1 MSTSFGIHVG
11 NTSACLAVCKDG
23 KTDVV
28 ANAAGDRVTP
38 AMVGFT
44 DTEVTVGVAAKSG
57 RLRNPTNTI
66 TNNKRLMSGRLGQ
79 AAINKSAVDISEC
92 GEEGKY
98 RYRVQ
103 HKGKEFWTSPMDV
116 LKHLYM
122 YVHEIAES
130 HSSSTDV
137 DRNNTVVTVPLDYTE
152 EERAVVRQGATAAGF
167 NVVQVISEPA
177 AACLAHHLGQ
187 QEVSERY
194 HCLVYRIGG
203 VSMTASVVLVS
214 GGCFSVVDSVS
225 CDIGGDQI
233 TDLLVQFLGRE
244 FYQKY
249 KVDIAEIGKRGRAK
263 LAAAAENCKHILS
276 TLDTS
281 SCYVE
286 SLYDGMDFS
295 TSVTRAR
302 FDNELSKIM
311 TDIMSPIQTLLGRCN
326 LSTPDIG
333 KVVLSG
339 GSTKVIKIQKQLAS
353 MFPDAQVLNS
363 LAGDEVVAIGA
374 AVQASLVTKEP
385 TGERR
390 PAVLAI
396 SRSLVV
402 VSDNGDSAVLVAAD
416 TPVPARRSLQ
426 LAPPPA
432 GITRVAVT
440 VGWGSSDQPLAEMEL
455 TEVDEASR
463 LVAAV
468 HVHRDGACHFTLTD
482 KTTGRTADAHLRTTA
497 T

>member
-1 MSTSFGIHVG
+1 
-11 NTSACLAVCKDG
+11 
-23 KTDVV
+23 
-28 ANAAGDRVTP
+28 
-38 AMVGFT
+38 
-44 DTEVTVGVAAKSG
+44 
-57 RLRNPTNTI
+57 
-66 TNNKRLMSGRLGQ
+66 
-79 AAINKSAVDISEC
+79 
-92 GEEGKY
+92 
-98 RYRVQ
+98 
-103 HKGKEFWTSPMDV
+103 
-116 LKHLYM
+116 
-122 YVHEIAES
+122 
-130 HSSSTDV
+130 
-137 DRNNTVVTVPLDYTE
+137 
-152 EERAVVRQGATAAGF
+152 
-167 NVVQVISEPA
+167 
-177 AACLAHHLGQ
+177 
-187 QEVSERY
+187 
-194 HCLVYRIGG
+194 
-203 VSMTASVVLVS
+203 
-214 GGCFSVVDSVS
+214 
-225 CDIGGDQI
+225 
-233 TDLLVQFLGRE
+233 
-244 FYQKY
+244 
-249 KVDIAEIGKRGRAK
+249 
-263 LAAAAENCKHILS
+263 
-276 TLDTS
+276 
-281 SCYVE
+281 
-286 SLYDGMDFS
+286 
-295 TSVTRAR
+295 
-302 FDNELSKIM
+302 M

-374 AVQASLVTKEP
+374 AVQASLVTKDP

-426 LAPPPA
+426 LTPPPA